1 MTIVV
6 IINMISPGLHMELFP
21 HRSGGGEGKWFVLA
35 TTPCRIYQFIGHVS
49 RGDVQFQDMFFIF
62 NDSVKS

>member
-1 MTIVV
+1 
-6 IINMISPGLHMELFP
+6 MELFP